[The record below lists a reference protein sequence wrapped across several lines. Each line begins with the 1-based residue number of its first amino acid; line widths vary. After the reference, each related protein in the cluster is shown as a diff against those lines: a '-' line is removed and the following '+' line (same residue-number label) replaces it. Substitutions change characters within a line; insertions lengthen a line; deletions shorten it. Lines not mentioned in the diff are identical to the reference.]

1 MDTLLQVRSNLFLA
15 FLSLPM
21 LLMSLIFFLAIGL
34 GNVGLFV
41 LFLGHALMVPLL
53 LLFTHGILGM
63 TSLYGSPSLYK
74 ASSDVS
80 QLVPSVPHALG
91 LNAPVAPSFW
101 MAHMTFFMGYL
112 LANAVGVFRIPQDK
126 KTSDYYFENRKAK
139 AVTIMVLTIFL
150 SLILAG
156 ARWWF
161 TDTET
166 LPGVVI
172 AFLTSGALGFGWYQF
187 AEVCGARHA
196 DVFGVVPQ
204 LLPANAKAETALT
217 CAFAPKP

>member
-1 MDTLLQVRSNLFLA
+1 MDFLQHVRAQLFLG

-21 LLMSLIFFLAIGL
+21 LLITLIFFLAIGL

-53 LLFTHGILGM
+53 LLFVHGILGL
-63 TSLYGSPSLYK
+63 TPLYGSPYLYK
-74 ASSDVS
+74 PSSDIS
-80 QLVPSVPHALG
+80 QLVPSVPHAMG
-91 LNAPVAPSFW
+91 LNAPVAPSLW
-101 MAHMTFFMGYL
+101 MAHITFFMGYL
-112 LANAVGVFRIPQDK
+112 LANAIGVYRIPKDK
-126 KTSDYYFENRKAK
+126 KTSDYYYDNRKAK
-139 AVTIMVLTIFL
+139 ALTIMILTIFF
-150 SLILAG
+150 SIVLAV
-156 ARWWF
+156 ARRF

-166 LPGVVI
+166 WTGILV
-172 AFLTSGALGFGWYQF
+172 AFLTSGLLGVGWYQF

>member
-21 LLMSLIFFLAIGL
+21 LLMSLIFFLAVGL

-53 LLFTHGILGM
+53 ILFVHGILGM
-63 TSLYGSPSLYK
+63 TSLYGSPLFYK

-91 LNAPVAPSFW
+91 LNAPVAPSLW

-112 LANAVGVFRIPQDK
+112 LANAVGVFQIPKDK
-126 KTSDYYFENRKAK
+126 KTSDYYYENRKAK

-156 ARWWF
+156 ARWF
-161 TDTET
+161 TGTET
-166 LPGVVI
+166 IPGIIV
-172 AFLTSGALGFGWYQF
+172 AFLTSGALGFGWYKF
-187 AEVCGARHA
+187 AEICGARHA

>member
-1 MDTLLQVRSNLFLA
+1 MDVLQQVRAQLYLG

-53 LLFTHGILGM
+53 LLFVHGTLGL
-63 TSLYGSPSLYK
+63 TSLYGSPYLYK
-74 ASSDVS
+74 PSSDIS
-80 QLVPSVPHALG
+80 QLVPSVPHAMG
-91 LNAPVAPSFW
+91 LNAPVAPSLW

-112 LANAVGVFRIPQDK
+112 LANAVGVFRIPKDK
-126 KTSDYYFENRKAK
+126 KTSDYYYENRKAK

-156 ARWWF
+156 ARWF
-161 TDTET
+161 TGTET
-166 LPGVVI
+166 IPGIVV
-172 AFLTSGALGFGWYQF
+172 AFLTSGFLGYGWYQF

-204 LLPANAKAETALT
+204 LLPANAKAETAIT
-217 CAFAPKP
+217 CAYAPKP